1 MANSSPLGSAA
12 GYDRIGIFDAN
23 GAIRY
28 LNKSEFEN
36 LPVAERVRLL
46 MGGKLKFFR
55 GEQQVTAREAL
66 KGA

>member
-1 MANSSPLGSAA
+1 MTRSSTPGSPA
-12 GYDRIGIFDAN
+12 GYDRIGIADAE

-28 LNKSEFEN
+28 LSKSEFEN

-46 MGGKLKFFR
+46 MGGKLQFFQGDR
-55 GEQQVTAREAL
+55 QLTAREAL

>member
-1 MANSSPLGSAA
+1 MTGSSPLGSPA
-12 GYDRIGIFDAN
+12 GYDRIGISDAN
-23 GAIRY
+23 GAMRY
-28 LNKSEFEN
+28 MNKSEFEN